1 MISGQE
7 PNRRGAPR
15 HPLIADVDLV
25 IDADTL
31 EAMTVDISATGVRID
46 MAAPLRVTMR
56 FVENG
61 QLQDRMAQL
70 ARVQKTPDNG
80 MSYGFE
86 FIDNSD
92 ENI

>member
-7 PNRRGAPR
+7 QDRRRAPR
-15 HPLIADVDLV
+15 HPFIADVDLI

-31 EAMTVDISATGVRID
+31 KTMTVDVSATGVRID
-46 MAAPLRVTMR
+46 MAAPLRVRMR

-61 QLQDRMAQL
+61 QLKDRRARL
-70 ARVQKTPDNG
+70 ARVTKTPDDG

-86 FIDNSD
+86 FIDVGE